1 MAALGTA
8 RLPTSA
14 RCLQPHVAKAA
25 WLCLGLAVGMQCSLA
40 RGAAAACKAVSM
52 VCGGVMVR
60 PMEGDSAIPL

>member
-25 WLCLGLAVGMQCSLA
+25 WHRLGLAVGMQCSLLW
-40 RGAAAACKAVSM
+40 GAAAACKAVSR

-60 PMEGDSAIPL
+60 PMEGDSATPV